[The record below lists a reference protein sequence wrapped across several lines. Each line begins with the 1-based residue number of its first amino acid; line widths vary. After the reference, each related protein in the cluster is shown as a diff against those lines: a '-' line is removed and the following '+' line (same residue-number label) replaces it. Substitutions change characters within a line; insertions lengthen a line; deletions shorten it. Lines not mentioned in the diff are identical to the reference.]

1 MVNSYAQPP
10 LLPAQEKSHIDEQTL
25 YLIGSKLLR
34 FVMREFIWPQGAYH
48 DKTSDIAQHPDLCDY
63 IGNGGPMDTIE
74 KNRKVE
80 EEKLKALD
88 MQTVFYD
95 FIYVWFE

>member
-1 MVNSYAQPP
+1 MFVILVTSHVQPR
-10 LLPAQEKSHIDEQTL
+10 LVPAQENSHIDEHTL
-25 YLIGSKLLR
+25 YLIGSKLLC
-34 FVMREFIWPQGAYH
+34 FIMREFNWPQGAYH

-63 IGNGGPMDTIE
+63 IGKGGPMDTIE

-88 MQTVFYD
+88 M
-95 FIYVWFE
+95 